1 MDVALIETGNG
12 GDIQIKDNDVLLY
25 HKGEN
30 NIYLGLFGGN
40 VEQVTPSV
48 RVPGEQDHSYWGNTL
63 FFSDEPSQ
71 QLNSEVEK
79 AFKDIPLTSA
89 GRVSIENIINHNL
102 LFLKPLGEV
111 KVSVKVVDT
120 DKIDIF
126 LKWFTLNGVAK
137 TTRIRVVGN
146 NDSDDGDFFQMDF
159 NDDFY

>member
-25 HKGEN
+25 FKGEN
-30 NIYLGLFGGN
+30 NPYLGMFGGN
-40 VEQVTPSV
+40 EEQVTPSV
-48 RVPGEQDHSYWGNTL
+48 RVPGEQDHSYWGNVL

-79 AFKDIPLTSA
+79 AFREIPLTSA
-89 GRVSIENIINHNL
+89 GRVSIENIINQNL

-111 KVSVKVVDT
+111 KVSVKIIDT
-120 DKIDIF
+120 DKIDIL
-126 LKWFTLNGVAK
+126 LKWFMLDGTAK
-137 TTRIRVVGN
+137 TTRIRIIKN
-146 NDSDDGDFFQMDF
+146 IDSDDGDFFQMDF